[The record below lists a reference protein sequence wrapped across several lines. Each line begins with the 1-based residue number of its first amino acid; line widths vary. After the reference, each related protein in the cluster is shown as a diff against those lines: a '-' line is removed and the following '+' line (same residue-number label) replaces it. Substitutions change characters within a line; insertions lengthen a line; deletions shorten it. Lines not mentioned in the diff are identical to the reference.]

1 MKNKHTLFADV
12 LETVTKYFLILVI
25 VVVLLVLLS
34 GFRVIESGNEAI
46 VLRFGKL
53 TGETYEEQVH
63 GPGLL
68 FAFPYFVDE
77 VIIVP
82 TGTVYEQPVT
92 THFTGDGQELVGIE
106 GGYLITGDQNI
117 AVVSASVKY
126 TISDPVQYVLGVAD
140 VPGLLNATVS
150 TAMVNKAAN
159 MDIDDLLTTK
169 KDEFA
174 ASVRDFAMGKL
185 ESMNVGI
192 TIVSVELTQ
201 VAVPETVREAF
212 QSLNAATVQ
221 SETILQRA
229 EISANSIRLDAETLA
244 NTLKAKARTEKTNG
258 ISAASL
264 QLSEFWGVIED
275 MQSTRSTIYKDNAA
289 AHGHGEE
296 YDPLTSSCERCR
308 WEWEQIEATVYDRLY
323 TEKFNAIIQKI
334 GKLYLVTDGDN
345 KIVIDP

>member
-1 MKNKHTLFADV
+1 MKKKKNSLFADV
-12 LETVTKYFLILVI
+12 LRTITRYFLVLVAA
-25 VVVLLVLLS
+25 VVIMIAVS
-34 GFRVIESGNEAI
+34 GVRVVKSGEVALI
-46 VLRFGKL
+46 LRFGKL
-53 TGETYEEQVH
+53 VGNTYEEQVH
-63 GPGLL
+63 EPGLL
-68 FAFPYFVDE
+68 FAFPYIIDE
-77 VIIVP
+77 VITVP
-82 TGTVYEQPVT
+82 TGNVMEQVVT
-92 THFTGDGQELVGIE
+92 THYTSGTMTSLRNN
-106 GGYLITGDQNI
+106 GYVITGDQNI

-229 EISANSIRLDAETLA
+229 EIAANSIRLDAETLA
-244 NTLKAKARTEKTNG
+244 NTLKAKARR
-258 ISAASL
+258 L
-264 QLSEFWGVIED
+264 L
-275 MQSTRSTIYKDNAA
+275 
-289 AHGHGEE
+289 
-296 YDPLTSSCERCR
+296 LT
-308 WEWEQIEATVYDRLY
+308 
-323 TEKFNAIIQKI
+323 
-334 GKLYLVTDGDN
+334 
-345 KIVIDP
+345 